1 VIDWKIKETNQIPVR
16 LGGTLYFGL
25 IDRTL
30 PAAIGDLQNFK
41 LGTLDV
47 SKKFVQFANLAG
59 SLPGFPH
66 PFGGIIGEDLLWDH
80 QAILDIG
87 GRTLYL
93 K

>member
-1 VIDWKIKETNQIPVR
+1 M
-16 LGGTLYFGL
+16 
-25 IDRTL
+25 
-30 PAAIGDLQNFK
+30 GDLQNFK

-47 SKKFVQFANLAG
+47 SKKFVEFANLAG
-59 SLPGFPH
+59 SVLGFSH
-66 PFGGIIGEDLLWDH
+66 PFGGIIGEDFLWAH